1 MQGLRLIPL
10 TDISRD
16 IAAFLSFSL
25 AEQFEVP
32 CRIIRAEIEVAKHY
46 NSERRQYH
54 STEILRDLLS
64 LAEGHGD
71 HLLGIIDADL
81 YIPILTFVYGEA
93 QLGKRCALMSSY
105 RLHQEF
111 YGLPADEALLLR
123 RCEKEAVHELGH
135 TLGLT
140 HCPNFECV
148 MHYSHSVEYID
159 LKRGA
164 FCPDCSSLAGLRSRW

>member
-10 TDISRD
+10 TDISQD
-16 IAAFLSFSL
+16 IATFLSFSL

-32 CRIIRAEIEVAKHY
+32 CRIIQAEIDVARYY
-46 NSERRQYH
+46 NIERCQYH
-54 STEILRDLLS
+54 STEILRDLLP
-64 LAEGHGD
+64 LAGEHDD

-81 YIPILTFVYGEA
+81 YIPILTFVFGEA
-93 QLGKRCALMSSY
+93 QLGKRCALMSAY
-105 RLHQEF
+105 RLYQEF
-111 YGLPADEALLLR
+111 YGLPTDAALLLQ

-140 HCPNFECV
+140 HCRNFECV

-159 LKRGA
+159 LKRSV
-164 FCPDCSSLAGLRSRW
+164 FCPDCSRLAGLRSRW